1 MEDNQEAPKKKP
13 LYKNWWVIIGG
24 TVSLLIVVGS
34 VSDSQESAIQTA
46 QQAQQEVIENTYNTP
61 TIEEE
66 FKTKPTT
73 QVENKTVV
81 NEPVTSPPTE
91 YIPITTSVSGR
102 DEIIA
107 ILKTNA
113 EKEWGTNY
121 EMVRYELDNQI
132 ASYDWV
138 VQQNQ
143 YPTLMANAKNE
154 WGHNYEMVKYE
165 YENQSD
171 AYKWVLQQ
179 TAYPNIMSAAKQEW
193 GTNYEM
199 VKYEY
204 ENQVEA
210 YQSL

>member
-1 MEDNQEAPKKKP
+1 MDNQEVSKKKP

-34 VSDSQESAIQTA
+34 VSDSQERVIQTS
-46 QQAQQEVIENTYNTP
+46 QQAPQEVVEGTNNIPAVDEAVKIE
-61 TIEEE
+61 
-66 FKTKPTT
+66 PTT
-73 QVENKTVV
+73 QVENKTVA
-81 NEPVTSPPTE
+81 NEPITSPPIKDVPTT
-91 YIPITTSVSGR
+91 IPVNGR

-121 EMVRYELDNQI
+121 QMVKYELDNQTE
-132 ASYDWV
+132 AYDWV
-138 VQQNQ
+138 VRQAQ
-143 YPTLMANAKNE
+143 YPNIMVNAKKE
-154 WGHNYEMVKYE
+154 WGYNYQMVKYE
-165 YENQSD
+165 YENQAQ
-171 AYKWVLQQ
+171 AYEWVSQQ
-179 TAYPNIMSAAKQEW
+179 TAYPNIMSSAKQEW
-193 GTNYEM
+193 GTNYQM